1 MIIDLIWTGL
11 HWVAVLPESR
21 LADQNV
27 ERLKSRIRNRGYYPG
42 QLRY

>member
-1 MIIDLIWTGL
+1 MIIDLIWNGL

-21 LADQNV
+21 LTDMDV
-27 ERLKSRIRNRGYYPG
+27 ERLKSRIRNHGHYPG

>member
-21 LADQNV
+21 LTDQDV
-27 ERLKSRIRNRGYYPG
+27 ERLKSRIRNHGYYPG
-42 QLRY
+42 EMRY